1 MKNIAIL
8 GSTGSIGRQTVDVA
22 LAHPELFTVSVLAAN
37 ASDELLEKQIE
48 ALSPELAVL
57 ADEAAAARLKARY
70 GGKTRIEGGRAAF
83 IEAAAYPAADIVVTS
98 MMGFA
103 GLAPTMKA
111 LEAKK
116 DIALANKET
125 LVVAGELVMAKARE
139 MGAAIL
145 PVDSEHSALFQCLQG
160 EEARCV
166 ERIILTAS
174 GGPFRGKTQDMLKKA
189 TVEECLA
196 HPTWQMGQKITID
209 SATLVNKGLEVIEA
223 HWLYDVPYDAIEVVV
238 HPESIIHSM
247 VGFTDGAVMA
257 QIGPA
262 DMRLPIQYALTYP
275 KRQSSTFER
284 LDFSKLAHL
293 SFEKP
298 DTATFRGLPLAYE
311 AGRAGGTMPC
321 IMNAANEVAVAA
333 FLAGRIHFLDIY
345 AIIERTM
352 EKCGVQKAPTLD
364 DLFAADDE
372 ARRVAQDFLQE
383 IGG

>member
-70 GGKTRIEGGRAAF
+70 GGKTRIEGGRDAF
-83 IEAAAYPAADIVVTS
+83 IEAAAYPTADIVVTS

-174 GGPFRGKTQDMLKKA
+174 GGPFRGKTQDTLKKA

-275 KRQSSTFER
+275 KRRSSSFER

>member
-1 MKNIAIL
+1 M
-8 GSTGSIGRQTVDVA
+8 V
-22 LAHPELFTVSVLAAN
+22 
-37 ASDELLEKQIE
+37 
-48 ALSPELAVL
+48 
-57 ADEAAAARLKARY
+57 
-70 GGKTRIEGGRAAF
+70 
-83 IEAAAYPAADIVVTS
+83 
-98 MMGFA
+98 
-103 GLAPTMKA
+103 
-111 LEAKK
+111 
-116 DIALANKET
+116 
-125 LVVAGELVMAKARE
+125 
-139 MGAAIL
+139 
-145 PVDSEHSALFQCLQG
+145 
-160 EEARCV
+160 CV
-166 ERIILTAS
+166 
-174 GGPFRGKTQDMLKKA
+174 
-189 TVEECLA
+189 A
-196 HPTWQMGQKITID
+196 HPTWDMGAKITID

-223 HWLYDVPYDAIEVVV
+223 HWLYDVSYDAIEVVV

-352 EKCGVQKAPTLD
+352 EKCGVQKTPTLD

>member
-8 GSTGSIGRQTVDVA
+8 GSTGSIGRQTVDVV

-70 GGKTRIEGGRAAF
+70 GGKTRIEGGRDAF

-111 LEAKK
+111 LEARK

-139 MGAAIL
+139 VGAAIL

-174 GGPFRGKTQDMLKKA
+174 GGPFR
-189 TVEECLA
+189 
-196 HPTWQMGQKITID
+196 TWELGQKITID

-223 HWLYDVPYDAIEVVV
+223 HWLYDAPYDAIEVVV

-247 VGFTDGAVMA
+247 VGFKDGVVIA

-352 EKCGVQKAPTLD
+352 EKCAVQKAPTLD
-364 DLFAADDE
+364 DLFAADGE
-372 ARRVAQDFLQE
+372 ARRVAQGFLQE

>member
-70 GGKTRIEGGRAAF
+70 GGKTRIEGGRDAF
-83 IEAAAYPAADIVVTS
+83 IEAAAYPAADIVV
-98 MMGFA
+98 
-103 GLAPTMKA
+103 
-111 LEAKK
+111 
-116 DIALANKET
+116 ANKET

-174 GGPFRGKTQDMLKKA
+174 GGPFRGKTQDALKKA

-196 HPTWQMGQKITID
+196 HPTWQMGRKITID

-275 KRQSSTFER
+275 KRQSSSFER

-333 FLAGRIHFLDIY
+333 FLAGKIRFLDIY

-352 EKCGVQKAPTLD
+352 EKCSVQKTPTLD

-372 ARRVAQDFLQE
+372 ARRVAQGFLQE

>member
-37 ASDELLEKQIE
+37 KSDELLEKQIE

-70 GGKTRIEGGRAAF
+70 GGKTRIEGGRDAF
-83 IEAAAYPAADIVVTS
+83 IEAAAYPTADIVVTS

-174 GGPFRGKTQDMLKKA
+174 GGPFRGKTQDALKKA

-223 HWLYDVPYDAIEVVV
+223 HWLYDAPYDAIEVVV

-257 QIGPA
+257 QLGPA

-352 EKCGVQKAPTLD
+352 EKCGVQKTPTLD
-364 DLFAADDE
+364 DLFATDGE
-372 ARRVAQDFLQE
+372 ARRVAQGFLQE

>member
-57 ADEAAAARLKARY
+57 ADAAAAARLKARS
-70 GGKTRIEGGRAAF
+70 GGKTRRAGGRAAF

-111 LEAKK
+111 LEARK

-174 GGPFRGKTQDMLKKA
+174 GGPFRGKTQDTLKKA

-247 VGFTDGAVMA
+247 VGFKDGAVIA

-275 KRQSSTFER
+275 KRRSSSFER